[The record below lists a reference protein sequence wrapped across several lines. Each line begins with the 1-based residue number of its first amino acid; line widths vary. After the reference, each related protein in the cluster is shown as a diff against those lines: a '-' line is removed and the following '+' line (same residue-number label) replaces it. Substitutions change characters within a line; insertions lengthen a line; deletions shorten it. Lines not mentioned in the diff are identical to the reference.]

1 MNFGE
6 EKTTL
11 INRFRFAAEQ
21 GLARANFL
29 TSQELVVA
37 QAFALFL
44 VPVRRYDNTRFSWT
58 LTGLL
63 IRIGQSLGLHREG
76 THFAQLKPFDVE
88 MRRRLW
94 WILCLLDMRSAEEQ
108 GTELLIPERIHDTR
122 LPLNVNDSDLD
133 PDMTDFPEE
142 RQGATDM
149 SFSLV
154 RYEVCTFARS
164 MHMAASAT
172 STCCPDLQ
180 TTAQEKEQ
188 ALKAVYDRVD
198 KKYLKGSTNK
208 DTNVLHWVASLIG
221 RLIMAKLGLVIYQPI
236 FMSRGGQ
243 VLSQDVRDR
252 LFMSCI
258 EVMEY
263 NKILNGEPKCR
274 QWRWL
279 FQTYTQWHAV
289 AYLLIEI
296 RRRPWAPSLER
307 AWVALNET
315 FRDTE
320 PVEYAKLMKNSAAWV
335 PLRKLMVRA
344 EQHREAEIAR
354 LRDDP
359 QAAEQLD
366 LDEINMKVP
375 SSFDQ
380 LPSNLRSMVAQD
392 RWRTLVGRER
402 FNKPKMGR
410 YEDTNFTPPRRAA
423 TTEGDP
429 HPRRQQQLP
438 NPNPQQLGV
447 GKSGAQN
454 SFTDQMMQDRPSNSQ
469 EFFSAAFPGADLSS
483 SSSSD
488 IAQRVFFAAL
498 EQPQPSSQYASPNPD
513 TQIKPPNR
521 MPTGGVES
529 PAAYNTPAAMAG
541 VPGNTLGIQDDNLP
555 PWLWGNSMFGEST
568 MSSRAEGE
576 TVVPAVNDVDVN
588 MDEDIN
594 WRNWQESIR
603 GLEMDTGM
611 GTFMGTL

>member
-1 MNFGE
+1 M
-6 EKTTL
+6 

-21 GLARANFL
+21 GLAKANFL
-29 TSQELVVA
+29 TSQELVVV

-58 LTGLL
+58 LTALL
-63 IRIGQSLGLHREG
+63 VRIGQSLGLHREG

-94 WILCLLDMRSAEEQ
+94 WVLCLLDMRSAEEQ
-108 GTELLIPERIHDTR
+108 GTELIISERIHDTR

-188 ALKAVYDRVD
+188 ALKAVYDRVER
-198 KKYLKGSTNK
+198 KYLKGTSNKETNL
-208 DTNVLHWVASLIG
+208 LHWVASLIG

-296 RRRPWAPSLER
+296 RRRPWAPTLER

-344 EQHREAEIAR
+344 EHHREAELAR

-359 QAAEQLD
+359 QAAEELD
-366 LDEINMKVP
+366 LDEMNMRIP

-392 RWRTLVGRER
+392 RWRTLVGREK

-410 YEDTNFTPPRRAA
+410 YEDTNFTPPRRA
-423 TTEGDP
+423 TSTPGDP
-429 HPRRQQQLP
+429 QHQPQPP

-447 GKSGAQN
+447 GQSDPQN
-454 SFTDQMMQDRPSNSQ
+454 PYTDQVMQDRPYNAQ
-469 EFFSAAFPGADLSS
+469 EFFSAAFPGAGLNSS
-483 SSSSD
+483 NSNE
-488 IAQRVFFAAL
+488 IAQRVFFSAM
-498 EQPQPSSQYASPNPD
+498 EQPQPPPQYPSPNPD
-513 TQIKPPNR
+513 TQGKPPSR
-521 MPTGGVES
+521 IPTGGVES
-529 PAAYNTPAAMAG
+529 PGVYNTPAATTG
-541 VPGNTLGIQDDNLP
+541 VPSNTLASPDDNLP
-555 PWLWGNSMFGEST
+555 PWLWGQDMWGPGNLG
-568 MSSRAEGE
+568 SRAAGG
-576 TVVPAVNDVDVN
+576 TAVSAGAAMNDVDVN